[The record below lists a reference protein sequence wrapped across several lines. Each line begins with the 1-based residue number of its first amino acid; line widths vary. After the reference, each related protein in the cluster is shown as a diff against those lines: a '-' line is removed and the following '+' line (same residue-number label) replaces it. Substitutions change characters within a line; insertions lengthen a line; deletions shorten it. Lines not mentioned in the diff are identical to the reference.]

1 VRNWLWILL
10 IFPLIANASYDRNTA
25 RPVNKVVFGKV
36 DSVRYIT
43 KEDIRRSQANG
54 WETLL
59 GGVVGGI
66 IGYQF
71 GGGRGQQVATAVG
84 AVAGAGIAQS
94 SQRQEYRVE
103 YKLVELL
110 IKTDKGKLIDVIQDV
125 DPDMLFH
132 RGDSVRILYFDDGV
146 RVDQTYDSDY

>member
-1 VRNWLWILL
+1 M

-25 RPVNKVVFGKV
+25 RPVNKIVFGHV
-36 DSVRYIT
+36 DSVRYIS
-43 KEDIRRSQANG
+43 KEDIRRSHANG

-59 GGVVGGI
+59 GGVIGGI

-94 SQRQEYRVE
+94 QQSQEYRVE

-110 IKTDKGKLIDVIQDV
+110 IKTDKGKFIDVIQDV

-146 RVDQTYDSDY
+146 RVDTTYDSNY